1 MRTKQQGSI
10 TLFLALIL
18 TLVFSLFFSL
28 LEAARVQGLDR
39 IAERSI
45 LLELESALGE
55 YQPQLW
61 KNYRLLF
68 LDAGNDKGE
77 LDFAFLEGHWMEEAR
92 LQQKGAG
99 FYQIALQSLE
109 ITSHSLA
116 TDVHGA
122 AFEQQACKAIK
133 EQLAAGAANA
143 LKQKLQEGEKVAEES
158 LEMEQQWESAK
169 DAMTKAESIKQDAE
183 ETDSK
188 QQTQEVQSQPQK
200 REPAHKKE
208 LPENPVESVDLLKKS
223 AILTFVVE
231 NPAELS
237 VKTINISDTLRHRK
251 ISPGNLKIPQNGISD
266 KIWFLQYL
274 NHYFSCKT
282 EAGNAKLTD
291 HALDYEL
298 EYCIAGKASDQ
309 ENLQK
314 TVKRL
319 LLIRQAGNFTTIMQ
333 DGKKQAL
340 AMEIAAAA
348 VGFTGVPPLI
358 QAVQIGILLAWS
370 YIESILDV
378 RCLLAGGSVPL
389 VKQITDWKSDV
400 ALGEEILKEKKE
412 QTKSQ
417 KEGLDYRE
425 YLQILLLLVK
435 EKTLV
440 QRAMDVVEQN
450 IRKIEPAFRMN
461 HQIHGMQLEGLYS
474 ARPLFLGFVTGVKRK
489 AGDYHFRESHLDF
502 YLK

>member
-1 MRTKQQGSI
+1 
-10 TLFLALIL
+10 
-18 TLVFSLFFSL
+18 
-28 LEAARVQGLDR
+28 
-39 IAERSI
+39 
-45 LLELESALGE
+45 
-55 YQPQLW
+55 
-61 KNYRLLF
+61 
-68 LDAGNDKGE
+68 
-77 LDFAFLEGHWMEEAR
+77 
-92 LQQKGAG
+92 
-99 FYQIALQSLE
+99 
-109 ITSHSLA
+109 
-116 TDVHGA
+116 
-122 AFEQQACKAIK
+122 
-133 EQLAAGAANA
+133 
-143 LKQKLQEGEKVAEES
+143 
-158 LEMEQQWESAK
+158 
-169 DAMTKAESIKQDAE
+169 
-183 ETDSK
+183 
-188 QQTQEVQSQPQK
+188 
-200 REPAHKKE
+200 
-208 LPENPVESVDLLKKS
+208 
-223 AILTFVVE
+223 
-231 NPAELS
+231 
-237 VKTINISDTLRHRK
+237 
-251 ISPGNLKIPQNGISD
+251 
-266 KIWFLQYL
+266 
-274 NHYFSCKT
+274 
-282 EAGNAKLTD
+282 
-291 HALDYEL
+291 
-298 EYCIAGKASDQ
+298 
-309 ENLQK
+309 
-314 TVKRL
+314 
-319 LLIRQAGNFTTIMQ
+319 MQ